1 MHRVSNGKSKT
12 KTKRKPTLATR
23 EAQLDKSHYSHPNP
37 GGYKKELLSEKH
49 LESIWYGIGKE
60 WTPIN
65 SRKERCR
72 LHPTPRPI
80 PLGGARKQRIM
91 EGFSECSSS
100 DGLTDEQ
107 EREIAENIY
116 DWWISGMSY
125 KKWYAKKF
133 LQYQFNFSDKEYEK
147 E

>member
-1 MHRVSNGKSKT
+1 MDTHQQQERAM
-12 KTKRKPTLATR
+12 PATSYT
-23 EAQLDKSHYSHPNP
+23 Q
-37 GGYKKELLSEKH
+37 
-49 LESIWYGIGKE
+49 
-60 WTPIN
+60 T
-65 SRKERCR
+65 
-72 LHPTPRPI
+72 HPT
-80 PLGGARKQRIM
+80 GGGGKKARKQRIM

-107 EREIAENIY
+107 ERKIAENIY

-133 LQYQFNFSDKEYEK
+133 LQYQFNFSDKEYET